1 MCDGPD
7 MPMTLLLACVLG
19 GLGPSSSSS
28 SSSPTLGETWG
39 KRCADPV
46 DPVMNGIT
54 IGGVVGGLVGG
65 ASLVGVALLGAT
77 SCAGRGPCEGPGL
90 ALYSVPAGVVVGAVV
105 GAVAG
110 GVIGAA
116 VEGTRTNR
124 PSVTSMTYS
133 RKAPATPR

>member
-1 MCDGPD
+1 MCHGPA
-7 MPMTLLLACVLG
+7 MAMTLLVACVLG
-19 GLGPSSSSS
+19 GLGPSWSSSPSSPS
-28 SSSPTLGETWG
+28 SSSPSLGETWG
-39 KRCADPV
+39 SRCADPV

-90 ALYSVPAGVVVGAVV
+90 ALYSVPAGVVVGAVA

-116 VEGTRTNR
+116 VEGDDG
-124 PSVTSMTYS
+124 
-133 RKAPATPR
+133 